1 MAYHVETTVL
11 YSTHTDRNYEA
22 ELRRLRER
30 ILQMGTR
37 VEAMIAR
44 SIDAFLERDADAA
57 AEIIRSDSQVNALEV
72 EIDELCLH
80 ILALR
85 QPAASDLRTI
95 TTALKLVTDMER
107 IGDLAVNVAE
117 RTRDLARLGAF
128 PPVVDVG
135 QVSHVVLEMV
145 HGALEAYVS
154 GDIHQAKL
162 VIERDAEL
170 DELYHEG
177 FRKTLRYMLEDPSAV
192 ERGITLQSVLKY
204 LERMGD
210 HATNLAE
217 LVIFMVKGQDIRHG
231 NKR

>member
-1 MAYHVETTVL
+1 MS

-30 ILQMGTR
+30 ILLMGTR
-37 VEAMIAR
+37 IEAMIAR

-57 AEIIRSDSQVNALEV
+57 AEIIRSDAHVNALEV

-107 IGDLAVNVAE
+107 IGDLAVKVAE
-117 RTRDLARLGAF
+117 RTRDLARLG
-128 PPVVDVG
+128 PHPLVVDVG
-135 QVSHVVLEMV
+135 QVSNVVLEMV

-162 VIERDAEL
+162 VIERDTEL
-170 DELYHEG
+170 DELYHDG
-177 FRKTLRYMLEDPSAV
+177 FRRTLRYMLEDPSGV